1 MFFNNFGNN
10 YILLPLKKKFNM
22 KKTSY
27 TLSAFLF
34 ILTLIIASCDKEE
47 DQEQPENCL
56 AVGTWSLS
64 HITAEDNDNGD
75 INCAH
80 SCIGLNQLPSSCTYT
95 SPFYGAGCVT
105 LTISENRTY
114 IISDQNGWSVSDNWI
129 GNCGV
134 GEQIS
139 VPYDFGLNG
148 SGESMSGL
156 ITSLSPN
163 ELKIQNINA
172 LDCGSTTIYHFIK

>member
-10 YILLPLKKKFNM
+10 YILLLLKKKFNM

-47 DQEQPENCL
+47 DQEQSVNCL

-64 HITAEDNDNGD
+64 HVTYEYNNNIQCVYSCNG
-75 INCAH
+75 
-80 SCIGLNQLPSSCTYT
+80 SNQLPLSCNVLG
-95 SPFYGAGCVT
+95 PFYAGCVT
-105 LTISENRTY
+105 LTVTENRSY
-114 IISDQNGWSVSDNWI
+114 IITDQDGWSTSGNWI

-134 GEQIS
+134 GEQI
-139 VPYDFGLNG
+139 VVNYDGGMTGLV
-148 SGESMSGL
+148 
-156 ITSLSPN
+156 TSLSAN
-163 ELKIQNINA
+163 ELKIQDYYT
-172 LDCGSTTIYHFIK
+172 LDDGVTSIYHFV